1 MPSFGKRS
9 AKRLNS
15 CHVDLIRLFERVVE
29 EYDCT
34 IMTGHRGR
42 KPQNAAFDAGNSKL
56 RFPDGKHNALPSMA
70 VDAAPY
76 PVNWDNMK
84 RFYHFA
90 GYVLGI
96 AKEMGLIIR
105 WGGDWDRDYVIWF
118 CRLTDGSEDSRFC
131 KFSYIVSCA

>member
-9 AKRLNS
+9 AKRLGT

-42 KPQNAAFDAGNSKL
+42 KAQNAAFDGGNSKL
-56 RFPDGKHNALPSMA
+56 RFPDGKHNAMPSMA

-76 PVNWDNMK
+76 PVDWKDTK

-96 AKEMGLIIR
+96 AKEMGLNIR
-105 WGGDWDRDYVIWF
+105 NGADWDQDFDLNDQMFNDLVHFELRQ
-118 CRLTDGSEDSRFC
+118 
-131 KFSYIVSCA
+131 AP